1 MSSQPGKR
9 TIPIQVLP
17 NISRSKGNQT
27 IKFDKFI
34 EYHMRDIPGL
44 FSKKSKF
51 IISLD

>member
-27 IKFDKFI
+27 INFDKFI
-34 EYHMRDIPGL
+34 EYHMKT
-44 FSKKSKF
+44 S
-51 IISLD
+51 SLKNDAQNVLQKHP